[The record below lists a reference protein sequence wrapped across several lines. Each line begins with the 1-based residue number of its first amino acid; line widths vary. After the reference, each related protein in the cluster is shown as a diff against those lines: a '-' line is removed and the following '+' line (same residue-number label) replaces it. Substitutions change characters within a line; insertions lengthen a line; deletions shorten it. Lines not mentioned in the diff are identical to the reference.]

1 MRRHPVIFGFVLL
14 FVIGIISFLISFC
27 LFFFSGETFSL
38 SSGEK
43 IGIIYVKGMII
54 DSKNVTDQINR
65 YAEDGRIKAVV
76 IRVDSPGGGVAAS
89 QEIYDAVL
97 ALKKRKKVIV
107 SMGSVA
113 ASGGYYI
120 ACGADKILANPGTV
134 TGSIGAIMHFTNLEG
149 TLKKVGLKSSAVK
162 SGRYK
167 DIGSPFRNM
176 SADEKGLLQGV
187 IDDIYDQFLEV
198 VSTSRNI
205 PKDQLKRI
213 ADGRIFTGRQ
223 ALKLGLVDSLGDQE
237 AAIKLAAKIAGLKG
251 KPEVIYPKEKGFTI
265 WKYIFEGNEHIYC
278 EGIEA
283 RDGGRFI
290 FFQGVSAGVLEE

>member
-265 WKYIFEGNEHIYC
+265 WKYIFEEMSTSIAK
-278 EGIEA
+278 ELK
-283 RDGGRFI
+283 
-290 FFQGVSAGVLEE
+290 QGMGEDLYFSREYQLEF